1 MATTQYATFE
11 LDGHLFAVEVNRVQE
26 VLKTQPSTP
35 VPLAAGSVGGL
46 INLRGQVVTAIDV
59 RHRLELPPRPA
70 DADAMNVV
78 VRVDGEV
85 ISLLVDV
92 IGDVIDVDEDTF
104 EHPPDT
110 VTGSGRQLVR
120 GAYKLTDRLLLALD
134 VDRVCDV

>member
-1 MATTQYATFE
+1 MATTQYATFQ

-35 VPLAAGSVGGL
+35 VPLAASSVGGL

-59 RHRLELPPRPA
+59 RHRLGLQPRPA
-70 DADAMNVV
+70 GTDAMNVV

-92 IGDVIDVDEDTF
+92 IGDVVDVDEGTF
-104 EHPPDT
+104 ESPPDT
-110 VTGSGRQLVR
+110 MKGSGRQLVR

-134 VDRVCDV
+134 VDRLCDV